1 VQPSEGRDGRLDIFF
16 KNPYSSS
23 DGLWPR
29 QIERPSVWQRGGP
42 WDATEGG
49 LSRIK
54 DGQIRTLTSRNGLPC
69 DPVIWSRQ
77 DDDDSSSWLYMP
89 CGLVRITRSEL
100 DGGVADPTRTVK
112 TTVFGIS
119 DGVRGHGVP
128 SGYWHLRLLR
138 NRELPL
144 QSEIQQGLAG
154 NLHLVSLGDDFRTCS
169 QCCSG
174 GGADACS
181 FAAAGCGAN
190 DGSYCP

>member
-1 VQPSEGRDGRLDIFF
+1 
-16 KNPYSSS
+16 
-23 DGLWPR
+23 
-29 QIERPSVWQRGGP
+29 
-42 WDATEGG
+42 
-49 LSRIK
+49 
-54 DGQIRTLTSRNGLPC
+54 
-69 DPVIWSRQ
+69 
-77 DDDDSSSWLYMP
+77 MP

-100 DGGVADPTRTVK
+100 DSWVADPTRTVK

-128 SGYWHLRLLR
+128 SGYGHLRLLR

-169 QCCSG
+169 QYCSG

-181 FAAAGCGAN
+181 FAAAGCGAD